1 MRRFRDRPERGA
13 TLVEVGIVLPMLIV
27 LAVGL
32 AEIGF
37 LVIDYVTVT
46 NAARS
51 GARTGAAAA
60 RDPGADTAILEVI
73 EEDICNLRFSDFDTV
88 IIRVFEADPDGSIPD
103 PPGGKVNEWTNS
115 GALTC
120 GSVGHG
126 FSCTGG
132 CPGPWTPE
140 SRDNTPPSLDQ
151 LGVEITYTHTSI
163 TGLMPWLDLTLTE
176 TAVMQVEP
184 NTRG

>member
-1 MRRFRDRPERGA
+1 MRLRKSSESGA
-13 TLVEVGIVLPMLIV
+13 SLVEVSVVLPLLIL

-32 AEIGF
+32 AEVGF
-37 LVIDYVTVT
+37 LVIDYITVT

-60 RDPGADTAILEVI
+60 DDPDADQAILEVV
-73 EEDICNLRFSDFDTV
+73 EEDICNLRFSDFTTV
-88 IIRVFEADPDGSIPD
+88 IIRVYEAEDDGSVPD
-103 PPGGKVNEWTNS
+103 PPGSLVNEWTNS

-126 FSCTGG
+126 FSCSGV
-132 CPGPWTPE
+132 CPGPWVSTT
-140 SRDNTPPSLDQ
+140 RDNTPPTFDQ
-151 LGVEITYTHTSI
+151 LGVEITYTHQSI

-176 TAVMQVEP
+176 NAVMQVEP

>member
-1 MRRFRDRPERGA
+1 
-13 TLVEVGIVLPMLIV
+13 MLIL

-32 AEIGF
+32 AEVGF

-51 GARTGAAAA
+51 GARSGAAAA
-60 RDPGADTAILEVI
+60 RDPGADAAILNVV
-73 EEDICNLRFSDFDTV
+73 EEDICNLRFSDFNTV
-88 IIRVFEADPDGSIPD
+88 TVTIYEPEADGTVPV
-103 PPGGKVNEWTNS
+103 PPGAIVNEYTNS
-115 GALTC
+115 GALSC
-120 GSVGHG
+120 GAIGHG
-126 FSCTGG
+126 FSCSNT
-132 CPGPWTPE
+132 CPWTPT

-151 LGVEITYTHTSI
+151 LGIEIEYTHKSI

-176 TAVMQVEP
+176 TAVMQIEP

>member
-1 MRRFRDRPERGA
+1 MRRLRHRPERGA
-13 TLVEVGIVLPMLIV
+13 SLVEVGIVLPMLIM

-32 AEIGF
+32 AEVGF

-60 RDPGADTAILEVI
+60 RDPGADTAILEVV
-73 EEDICNLRFSDFDTV
+73 EEDICNLRFSDFGTV
-88 IIRVFEADPDGSIPD
+88 TIRVFEAEADGSVPD
-103 PPGGKVNEWTNS
+103 PPGSTVNEWTNS

-120 GSVGHG
+120 GSIGHG
-126 FSCTGG
+126 FSCSNG
-132 CPGPWTPE
+132 CPWSST
-140 SRDNTPPSLDQ
+140 SRDNTPPTLDQ

-163 TGLMPWLDLTLTE
+163 TGLMPFLDLTLTE

>member
-1 MRRFRDRPERGA
+1 MRHSRREDRGA
-13 TLVEVGIVLPMLIV
+13 SLVEVGIVLPMLII

-32 AEIGF
+32 AEVGF

-60 RDPGADTAILEVI
+60 RDPGADSAILEVI

-88 IIRVFEADPDGSIPD
+88 TIKVYEAEADGSVPD
-103 PPGGKVNEWTNS
+103 PPGSTVNEWTNAGS
-115 GALTC
+115 LTC

-126 FSCTGG
+126 FSCSNG
-132 CPGPWTPE
+132 CPWVSTG
-140 SRDNTPPSLDQ
+140 RDNILPDLDQ

-176 TAVMQVEP
+176 TAVMQIEP